1 MIGRPLTIARSYAMI
16 VDTELAFAC
25 LVFIAGFSKLQALG
39 DIPID
44 GAADFGFVAI
54 AAFTLGV
61 GSA

>member
-1 MIGRPLTIARSYAMI
+1 MI
-16 VDTELAFAC
+16 VDTQAAFTH
-25 LVFIAGFSKLQALG
+25 LVIFAGFSKLQALG